1 MAPHHVR
8 NGYHSVTPYFI
19 VNQADRLIDFVVNC
33 FDARIIDI
41 ARKEDGKVKHA
52 EIRIGDSIIEVSE
65 ANQKYSP
72 VQLTIHLYLNHV
84 DDVYEKCLKAGAEII
99 EEPQDHSYG
108 ERGAGIRDSH
118 GNQWFIA
125 TRTEA

>member
-19 VNQADRLIDFVVNC
+19 VSGADRLIDFMVNC

-41 ARKEDGKVKHA
+41 ARKDDGKVRHA

-65 ANQKYSP
+65 ANSKYP
-72 VQLTIHLYLNHV
+72 PAQLTIHLYLNHV
-84 DDVYEKCLKAGAEII
+84 DEVYKKCLAAGAESI

-108 ERGAGIRDSH
+108 ERGAGVRDSH
-118 GNQWFIA
+118 GNQWFVA
-125 TRTEA
+125 TRTAD